1 MFAWK
6 TKNIEDCFKMDLCEI
21 GCKDEELNEAA
32 QECVQLWALIVAI
45 LNLQVLLLDC
55 SVSCMEDATS

>member
-1 MFAWK
+1 MFTRK
-6 TKNIEDCFKMDLCEI
+6 TKNIEDCFKMDLCEV
-21 GCKDEELNEAA
+21 GCKDEAQKEAA

-45 LNLQVLLLDC
+45 LNLQVLLLDR